1 MEQVR
6 EFLDRNLGWLNVTLF
21 ELGDRSVTLGTILYL
36 LLSLVA
42 LILVSRWTRGWVA
55 NRLLGRSRLDQGM
68 RHAIGT
74 IVRYLVLAIGFI
86 VILQTAGIDLTTLN
100 VLAGAVGIGVGLG
113 LQNVANNFIS
123 GLIILFERPIK
134 VGDRIEV
141 DDVNGL
147 VTAINTRSTTVVTND
162 NIAIIIPNAKLITE
176 NVINWSYTDDKV
188 RMRVPVGVSYSSDV
202 ELVTRLLIEAAAAD
216 PDVLTDPSP
225 EVRFLG
231 FGDSSLDFEL
241 LVWTS
246 SHIHRPLALK
256 STLYYYIF
264 ARFRAEG
271 VEIPF
276 PQRDV
281 HVRTIPERWSPARPD
296 DEG

>member
-1 MEQVR
+1 MDQVR
-6 EFLDRNLGWLNVTLF
+6 AFLDRNLGWLNIPLF
-21 ELGDRSVTLGTILYL
+21 ELGSRSVTLGTILYL
-36 LLSLVA
+36 LLSLAV
-42 LILVSRWTRGWVA
+42 LFIVSRWTRGWVA
-55 NRLLGRSRLDQGM
+55 NRLLARSRLDLGM
-68 RHAIGT
+68 RHAVGT
-74 IVRYLVLAIGFI
+74 IARYLVLVVGFVI
-86 VILQTAGIDLTTLN
+86 ILQTAGIDLTTLN

-141 DDVNGL
+141 DDVNGV

-188 RMRVPVGVSYSSDV
+188 RVRLPLGVSYASDV
-202 ELVTRLLIEAAAAD
+202 TLVTHLVTEAAKAN
-216 PDVLTDPSP
+216 PDVLPEPDPR
-225 EVRFLG
+225 VRFLG
-231 FGDSSLDFEL
+231 FGNSSLDFEL

-246 SHIHRPLALK
+246 SLIHRPLDLRSALYFDI
-256 STLYYYIF
+256 LQ
-264 ARFRAEG
+264 RFRDNG

-281 HVRTIPERWSPARPD
+281 HLRTVPERWPPTETD
-296 DEG
+296 Q

>member
-6 EFLDRNLGWLNVTLF
+6 AFLDRNLGWLNIPLF
-21 ELGDRSVTLGTILYL
+21 ELGSRSVTLGTILYL
-36 LLSLVA
+36 LLSLAV
-42 LILVSRWTRGWVA
+42 LFIVSRWTRGWVA
-55 NRLLGRSRLDQGM
+55 TRLLARSRLDPGM
-68 RHAIGT
+68 RHAVGT
-74 IVRYLVLAIGFI
+74 IARYLVLVVGFVI
-86 VILQTAGIDLTTLN
+86 ILQTAGIDLTTLN

-188 RMRVPVGVSYSSDV
+188 RVRLPLGVSYASDV
-202 ELVTRLLIEAAAAD
+202 TLVTHLVTEAARAN
-216 PDVLTDPSP
+216 PDVLPEPDPR
-225 EVRFLG
+225 VRFLG
-231 FGDSSLDFEL
+231 FGDSSLDFKL

-246 SHIHRPLALK
+246 SFIHRPLDLRSALYFDI
-256 STLYYYIF
+256 LQ
-264 ARFRAEG
+264 RFRDNG

-281 HVRTIPERWSPARPD
+281 HLRTVPDRWPPSEPAPH
-296 DEG
+296 